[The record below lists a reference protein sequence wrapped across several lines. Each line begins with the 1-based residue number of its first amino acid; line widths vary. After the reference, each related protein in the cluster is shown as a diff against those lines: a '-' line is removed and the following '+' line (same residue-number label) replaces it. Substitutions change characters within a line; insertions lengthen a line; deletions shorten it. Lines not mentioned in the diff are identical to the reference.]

1 MAAANFIPRTSF
13 PAPTLPRAYFLGH
26 HAKAI
31 RKMREMTADIDLI
44 YEVRDA
50 RAPLSTRNTIFDSI
64 IGVKPR
70 VVVYT
75 KKDLSAIHPE
85 MFRAWHP
92 RGDYCTVNT
101 HDHTSVKS
109 LVSLSKRLCANRES
123 FFGLRVMI
131 MGMPNVG
138 KSSLL
143 NTLRHAGVGRR
154 KAAKTGALAGV
165 TRNISSYVKI
175 HEDPDILVYD
185 TPGVSLPKTIDA
197 ETMLTL
203 STIGS
208 INVGL
213 VDPTIQADYLLYQLN
228 LVDPSGSLYIKYSPP
243 TNDIEDFLTSYCLRM
258 HRLSKGGY
266 PDLLGAAT
274 HWVDRWRK
282 GLEGRIAFD
291 DFKNPSAYKE
301 WEAAHDER
309 RRKERGQQS
318 DQKFRVA

>member
-1 MAAANFIPRTSF
+1 MATAGFIPRTCF
-13 PAPTLPRAYFLGH
+13 PAPTVPRAYFLGH

-31 RKMREMTADIDLI
+31 RKMRELTAEIDLI

-50 RAPLSTRNTIFDSI
+50 RAPLSTRNMVFDSI
-64 IGVKPR
+64 IGAKPR

-75 KKDLSAIHPE
+75 KKDLSAVNPDI
-85 MFRAWHP
+85 FRAWHS
-92 RGDYCTVNT
+92 RERYCVVNT
-101 HDHTSVKS
+101 HDHTSVRR
-109 LVSLSKRLCANRES
+109 LVSVSKELCSNRES
-123 FFGLRVMI
+123 FSGLRVMI

-175 HEDPDILVYD
+175 HEEPDIFVYD
-185 TPGVSLPKTIDA
+185 TPGVSLPKTINA

-213 VDPTIQADYLLYQLN
+213 IDPTIQADYLLYQLN
-228 LVDPSGSLYIKYSPP
+228 LVNPDGSLYNKYSPP
-243 TNDIEDFLTSYCLRM
+243 TNDVEDFLTSYCIRM
-258 HRLSKGGY
+258 HRLSKRGY
-266 PDLLGAAT
+266 PDLLGAAA

-282 GLEGRIAFD
+282 GLEGKIAFD
-291 DFKNPSAYKE
+291 DFRNPNAYKE
-301 WEAAHDER
+301 WEAAQDER